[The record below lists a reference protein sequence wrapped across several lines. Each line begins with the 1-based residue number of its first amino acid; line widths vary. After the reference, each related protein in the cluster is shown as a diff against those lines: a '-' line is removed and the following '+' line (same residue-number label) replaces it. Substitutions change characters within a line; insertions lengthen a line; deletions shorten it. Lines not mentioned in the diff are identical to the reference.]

1 MQGFNTEV
9 IVKYPG
15 NPDIDGTAGTYYT
28 NMPKVLRLS
37 EMYLVRAEA
46 YAMMGETSKANKD
59 LTTLR
64 KARIRQYGTSSHA
77 QDALLEEIQE
87 ERAKELF
94 LEGFRLAD
102 LKRWEKG
109 FKRQPQI
116 GTITGE
122 NYSSLKINSND
133 KRYTWLIPQ
142 HEVTASGGLII
153 QNER

>member
-1 MQGFNTEV
+1 MQGYETEV

-15 NPDIDGTAGTYYT
+15 NPNIDGAAGTYYT

-37 EMYLVRAEA
+37 EMYLIRAEA
-46 YAMMGETSKANKD
+46 YAMLGETNKANSD
-59 LTTLR
+59 LSTLR
-64 KARIRQYGTSSHA
+64 KARIQGYGSATHA
-77 QDALLEEIQE
+77 QESLMEAIQV

-102 LKRWEKG
+102 LKRWNKG
-109 FKRQPQI
+109 FRRQPQA

-122 NYSSLKINSND
+122 NYSSLKIEGSD
-133 KRYTWLIPQ
+133 KRFTWPIPQ

-153 QNER
+153 QNY